1 MTDNG
6 LAKKLIFGII
16 HIGHVGVVLSQYTVG
31 LVKDKKMSPE
41 LSPSDLAYQA
51 LEEKISRIVAAT
63 LGFKDEEVNRA
74 SNLKDL
80 NADSLDMVELV
91 MSLEEKFDVEIP
103 DEDIEVIHTVADIVA
118 YIASK
123 APTNA

>member
-1 MTDNG
+1 
-6 LAKKLIFGII
+6 
-16 HIGHVGVVLSQYTVG
+16 
-31 LVKDKKMSPE
+31 MSPE